1 MARNLLHSS
10 RYAGHMYEE
19 YRPRRRPAPRIPRS
33 GPCPQISTDGCA
45 APGSRLARVSASSL
59 ILSRRDL
66 DFLLH
71 EWLDVESL
79 TKRPRFAEHSRETF
93 DAVLEL
99 AEQIAT
105 DHFAPHNRKADENEP
120 RFVDGKVEMIP
131 EVAAALKIFN
141 DAGLMAGEFDE
152 EYGGMQLPHVVG
164 QAVFAWFKAANV
176 GTSAYPFLTMA
187 NARLLLAHGSPEQIA
202 TYVAPEVEGRWFG
215 TMALSE
221 PQAGSSL
228 ADITTRAEPQDDGTY
243 RVTGNKMWISGGDH
257 ELTEN
262 IVHLVLA
269 KIPGGPAGVKGISL
283 FIVPKFLVN
292 PDGSLGERNDV
303 VLAGLNHKM
312 GYRGTTNTLLNFGEG
327 VHTPGGQ
334 AGAVGY
340 LVGEPHRGLT
350 YMFHMMNEARIGVG
364 MGATVLGYTGF
375 LHALEYAKTRTQG
388 RPAAAKDPAAG
399 QVRIIEHPDVR
410 RMLLAAKSYAEGGLA
425 LGLYCA
431 RLVDEEQ
438 TAEDDAD
445 RARAHLLLDTLTPI
459 AKAWPSQ
466 WGPVAD
472 DLAIQV
478 HGGYGYTR
486 DYPVEQF
493 YRDNRLNPIHEG
505 TNGIQAL
512 DLLGRKVVAQG
523 GAGLRLLGEAI
534 TATTAQAA
542 GTEWSGFADDLDA
555 AVARLGAV
563 TATLWDTGDPELTLA
578 NASAYLEA
586 AGHVVVAWLWL
597 EQALATGTA
606 SSDFHEGKRAAA
618 RYFRRWELP
627 KVHTHLDLLESLDR
641 TVLDTAETW
650 L

>member
-1 MARNLLHSS
+1 V
-10 RYAGHMYEE
+10 
-19 YRPRRRPAPRIPRS
+19 P
-33 GPCPQISTDGCA
+33 
-45 APGSRLARVSASSL
+45 SL

-79 TKRPRFAEHSRETF
+79 TKRSRFTEHSRETF
-93 DAVLEL
+93 DAVLDL

-120 RFVDGKVEMIP
+120 RMVDGKVEMIP
-131 EVAAALKIFN
+131 EVGRALKVFT
-141 DAGLMAGEFDE
+141 DAGLLAGSFDE
-152 EYGGMQLPHVVG
+152 EFGGMQLPHTVG

-176 GTSAYPFLTMA
+176 GTSAYPFLTMG
-187 NARLLLAHGSPEQIA
+187 NARLLLAHGSREQID
-202 TYVAPEVEGRWFG
+202 TYVRPELEGRWFG

-228 ADITTRAEPQDDGTY
+228 ADITTKAEPQEDGSY
-243 RVTGNKMWISGGDH
+243 RLTGNKMWISGGDH

-269 KIPGGPAGVKGISL
+269 KIPGGPPGVKGISL

-292 PDGSLGERNDV
+292 EDGSLGERNDV

-327 VHTPGGQ
+327 VHTPGGR
-334 AGAVGY
+334 AGAIGY
-340 LVGEPHRGLT
+340 LVGEQHRGLT

-364 MGATVLGYTGF
+364 MGATVLGYTGY
-375 LHALEYAKTRTQG
+375 LHALEYARTRTQG
-388 RPAAAKDPAAG
+388 RTAGAKDPSSPPVPIVQHA
-399 QVRIIEHPDVR
+399 DVR

-438 TAEDDAD
+438 TAETEDD
-445 RARAHLLLDTLTPI
+445 RARAHLLLEMLTPI

-505 TNGIQAL
+505 TQGIQSL
-512 DLLGRKVVAQG
+512 DLLGRKVVMHG
-523 GAGLRLLGEAI
+523 GAGLALLGETIA
-534 TATTAQAA
+534 ATTARAA
-542 GTEWSGFADDLDA
+542 GTEWAGFAADLDA
-555 AVARLGAV
+555 AVSRLGAV
-563 TATLWDTGDPELTLA
+563 TATLWGAGDPEVTLA
-578 NASAYLEA
+578 NSHVYLEA
-586 AGHVVVAWLWL
+586 AGHLVVAWLWL

-606 SSDFHEGKRAAA
+606 DSDFHEGKRQAA
-618 RYFRRWELP
+618 RFFWRWELP
-627 KVHTHLDLLESLDR
+627 RVHHRFDLLESLDR
-641 TVLDTAETW
+641 TVLDTPERW

>member
-1 MARNLLHSS
+1 VR
-10 RYAGHMYEE
+10 
-19 YRPRRRPAPRIPRS
+19 
-33 GPCPQISTDGCA
+33 
-45 APGSRLARVSASSL
+45 SSL

-71 EWLDVESL
+71 EWLDVEGL
-79 TKRPRFAEHSRETF
+79 VKRPRYAEHSRETF
-93 DAVLEL
+93 DAVLDL

-120 RFVDGKVEMIP
+120 RMVDGRVEMIP
-131 EVAAALKIFN
+131 EVQRALEVFAE
-141 DAGLMAGEFDE
+141 AGLMAGEFDE

-176 GTSAYPFLTMA
+176 GTSAYPFLTMG
-187 NARLLLAHGSPEQIA
+187 NARLLLAHGSQEQID
-202 TYVAPEVEGRWFG
+202 TYVRPEVEGRWFG

-228 ADITTRAEPQDDGTY
+228 ADITTRAVPQDDGSY
-243 RVTGNKMWISGGDH
+243 RLTGNKMWISGGDH

-269 KIPGGPAGVKGISL
+269 KIPGGPPGVKGISL
-283 FIVPKFLVN
+283 FVVPKFLVQ

-334 AGAVGY
+334 PGAVGY

-364 MGATVLGYTGF
+364 MGATVLGYTGY
-375 LHALEYAKTRTQG
+375 LHALEYARTRTQG
-388 RPAAAKDPAAG
+388 RPAGAKDPVSAA
-399 QVRIIEHPDVR
+399 VPIIEHPDVR

-438 TAEDDAD
+438 TAETAAD
-445 RARAHLLLDTLTPI
+445 RARASLLLDTLTPI

-523 GAGLRLLGEAI
+523 GAGLALLGQTI
-534 TATTAQAA
+534 RATTARAA
-542 GTEWSGFADDLDA
+542 GTQWADLAADLDA
-555 AVARLGAV
+555 AVARLGSV
-563 TATLWDTGDPELTLA
+563 TATLWGTGDPDLALA
-578 NASAYLEA
+578 NASVYLEA

-597 EQALATGTA
+597 EQALACEGSTDA
-606 SSDFHEGKRAAA
+606 FHEGKRAAA
-618 RYFRRWELP
+618 RYFWRWELP
-627 KVHTHLDLLESLDR
+627 RTRAQFDLLESLDR
-641 TVLDTAETW
+641 TVLDTDEAW

>member
-1 MARNLLHSS
+1 VRSS
-10 RYAGHMYEE
+10 
-19 YRPRRRPAPRIPRS
+19 S
-33 GPCPQISTDGCA
+33 
-45 APGSRLARVSASSL
+45 
-59 ILSRRDL
+59 ILSPRDL

-71 EWLDVESL
+71 EWLQVETL
-79 TKRPRFAEHSRETF
+79 TKRQRYAEHSRETF

-99 AEQIAT
+99 AQRIAT
-105 DHFAPHNRKADENEP
+105 EHFAPHNRTADENEP
-120 RFVDGKVEMIP
+120 RMVDGKVVLIP
-131 EVAAALKIFN
+131 EVAEALKVFAEAGMTAAALPVE
-141 DAGLMAGEFDE
+141 L
-152 EYGGMQLPHVVG
+152 GGMQLPAVVN
-164 QAVFAWFKAANV
+164 QAAHAWLQAANIA
-176 GTSAYPFLTMA
+176 TSAYPFLTMA
-187 NARLLLAHGSPEQIA
+187 NANLLVAHGSPEQVS
-202 TYVAPEVEGRWFG
+202 TYVPPMAEGRWFG

-228 ADITTRAEPQDDGTY
+228 ADITTRAVPQDDGTY
-243 RVTGNKMWISGGDH
+243 RLTGNKMWISGGDH

-269 KIPGGPAGVKGISL
+269 KIPGGPPGVKGISL
-283 FIVPKFLVN
+283 FVAPKFLVN
-292 PDGSLGERNDV
+292 DDGTLGERNDV

-327 VHTPGGQ
+327 VYTPGGRP
-334 AGAVGY
+334 GAVGF

-364 MGATVLGYTGF
+364 MGATALGYTGY
-375 LHALEYAKTRTQG
+375 LHALEYARTRTQG
-388 RPAAAKDPAAG
+388 RPATARTMKDAAAPP
-399 QVRIIEHPDVR
+399 VRIIEHPDVR

-431 RLVDEEQ
+431 RLVDEEE
-438 TAEDDAD
+438 TAETEAE

-523 GAGLRLLGEAI
+523 GAGLALLTETIG
-534 TATTAQAA
+534 ATTARAA
-542 GTEWSGFADDLDA
+542 GTEWAAFAADLDR
-555 AVARLGAV
+555 AVVRLTAV
-563 TATLWDTGDPELTLA
+563 TATLWGTGDPELALA
-578 NASAYLEA
+578 NATPYLEA
-586 AGHVVVAWLWL
+586 TGHVVVAWLWL

-618 RYFRRWELP
+618 RYFHRWELP

-641 TVLDTAETW
+641 TVLDTRENW

>member
-1 MARNLLHSS
+1 MR
-10 RYAGHMYEE
+10 
-19 YRPRRRPAPRIPRS
+19 
-33 GPCPQISTDGCA
+33 
-45 APGSRLARVSASSL
+45 SSL

-71 EWLDVESL
+71 EWLDVEGL
-79 TKRPRFAEHSRETF
+79 VKRPRYAEHSRETF
-93 DAVLEL
+93 DAVLDL

-105 DHFAPHNRKADENEP
+105 EHFAPHNRTADENEP
-120 RFVDGKVEMIP
+120 RMVDGRVEMIP
-131 EVAAALKIFN
+131 EVKAALDVFVE
-141 DAGLMAGEFDE
+141 AGLMAGEFDE
-152 EYGGMQLPHVVG
+152 EYGGLQLPHVVG

-176 GTSAYPFLTMA
+176 GTSAYPFLTMG
-187 NARLLLAHGSPEQIA
+187 NARLLLAHGSREQID
-202 TYVAPEVEGRWFG
+202 TYVRPEIEGRWFG

-228 ADITTRAEPQDDGTY
+228 ADITTKAVPQDDGTY
-243 RVTGNKMWISGGDH
+243 RLFGNKMWISGGDH

-269 KIPGGPAGVKGISL
+269 KIPGGPPGVKGISL
-283 FIVPKFLVN
+283 FIVPKVLVRE
-292 PDGSLGERNDV
+292 DGSLGERNDV

-327 VHTPGGQ
+327 VHTPGG
-334 AGAVGY
+334 APGAVGY
-340 LVGEPHRGLT
+340 LVGEPHRGLS

-364 MGATVLGYTGF
+364 MGATVLGYTGY
-375 LHALEYAKTRTQG
+375 LHALEYARTRTQG
-388 RPAAAKDPAAG
+388 RRAGGKDPSTPSAPI
-399 QVRIIEHPDVR
+399 VEHADVR

-438 TAEDDAD
+438 TAETEAD

-523 GAGLRLLGEAI
+523 GAGLRLLGETV
-534 TATTAQAA
+534 TATTARAA
-542 GTEWSGFADDLDA
+542 GTDWAGFAADLDA
-555 AVARLGAV
+555 AVARLGSV
-563 TATLWDTGDPELTLA
+563 TATLWGPGDPDLALA
-578 NASAYLEA
+578 NASVYLEA

-597 EQALATGTA
+597 EQALACEGSTEA
-606 SSDFHEGKRAAA
+606 FHEGKRAAA
-618 RYFRRWELP
+618 RYFWRWELP
-627 KVHTHLDLLESLDR
+627 RTRAQFDLLESLDR
-641 TVLDTAETW
+641 TVLDTDQTW